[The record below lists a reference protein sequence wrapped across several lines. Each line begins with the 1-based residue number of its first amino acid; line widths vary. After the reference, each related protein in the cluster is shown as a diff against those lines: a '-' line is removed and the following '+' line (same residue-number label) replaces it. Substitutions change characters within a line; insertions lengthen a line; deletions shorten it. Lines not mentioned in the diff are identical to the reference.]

1 MTGDM
6 EGERINQSLVQHL
19 KSKLHEER
27 NKNFILYQD
36 LKAAQLVGG
45 TYQSLWN
52 GLKREMSNTFA
63 THPLNP
69 QLLHAYMEGQEAL
82 AKAEQEE

>member
-6 EGERINQSLVQHL
+6 EGERINQSVVQHL
-19 KSKLHEER
+19 KSKLHEEQNR
-27 NKNFILYQD
+27 NAVMYQD
-36 LKAAQLVGG
+36 IRMAQERADLYEG
-45 TYQSLWN
+45 LWN
-52 GLKREMSNTFA
+52 KLSAEVCNTFA

>member
-6 EGERINQSLVQHL
+6 EGERINQSVVQHL

-27 NKNFILYQD
+27 NRNAIMYLDLRMAQEKADLYE
-36 LKAAQLVGG
+36 G
-45 TYQSLWN
+45 LWN
-52 GLKREMSNTFA
+52 KLSAEVCNTFA

-69 QLLHAYMEGQEAL
+69 QLLYSYMVNLKML
-82 AKAEQEE
+82 AEIEQER